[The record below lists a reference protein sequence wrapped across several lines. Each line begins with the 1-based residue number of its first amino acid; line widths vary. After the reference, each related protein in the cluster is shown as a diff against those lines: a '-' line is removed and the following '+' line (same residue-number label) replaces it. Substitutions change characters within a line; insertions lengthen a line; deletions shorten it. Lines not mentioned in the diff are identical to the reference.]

1 MVFKLLN
8 NPKLTAERYT
18 WRKHQ
23 LEITQVRTALQR
35 EQI

>member
-1 MVFKLLN
+1 MVFKLFD
-8 NPKLTAERYT
+8 NPKLRAEHYT

-23 LEITQVRTALQR
+23 LEITQVRAALQR

>member
-1 MVFKLLN
+1 MVFKVLN
-8 NPKLTAERYT
+8 NPKLTAEHYT

-23 LEITQVRTALQR
+23 LEITQVRTMLQK